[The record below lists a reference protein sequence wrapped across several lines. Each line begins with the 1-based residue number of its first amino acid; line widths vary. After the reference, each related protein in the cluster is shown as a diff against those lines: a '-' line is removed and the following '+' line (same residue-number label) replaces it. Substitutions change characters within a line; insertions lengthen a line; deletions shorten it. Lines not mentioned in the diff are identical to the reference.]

1 MKPTEQPKP
10 TDYVIYSPEG
20 EYVLQFG
27 SGDFIL
33 YGNKAEAEADCWVTT
48 DEIAI
53 PCTELPQLLLELL
66 INQLNKPTNQNWH
79 ETKRTTTTNYR

>member
-1 MKPTEQPKP
+1 MTPTEQPKP
-10 TDYVIYSPEG
+10 TDYVVYSPEG

-53 PCTELPQLLLELL
+53 PCTELPQLLLETL

-79 ETKRTTTTNYR
+79 ETNRTTTTNHR

>member
-1 MKPTEQPKP
+1 MKPTEQPRP
-10 TDYVIYSPEG
+10 TDYVVYSPEG

>member
-10 TDYVIYSPEG
+10 TDYVVYSPEG

>member
-10 TDYVIYSPEG
+10 TDYVVYSPEG

-79 ETKRTTTTNYR
+79 ETKRTTTTNHR

>member
-1 MKPTEQPKP
+1 MTPTEQPKP
-10 TDYVIYSPEG
+10 TDYVVYSPEG

-79 ETKRTTTTNYR
+79 ETKRTTTTNHR

>member
-1 MKPTEQPKP
+1 MNEQPKP
-10 TDYVIYSPEG
+10 TDYVVYSPEG

-79 ETKRTTTTNYR
+79 ETKRTTTTNHR

>member
-1 MKPTEQPKP
+1 MTPNEQPKP
-10 TDYVIYSPEG
+10 TDYVVYSPEG

-79 ETKRTTTTNYR
+79 ERSNRKTI